1 MVLELLEDSV
11 VVMDAV
17 VASSRDEG
25 VHGRS
30 LPDTHQRKNTRIQ
43 YISRIKM
50 DSLDRNN
57 WTTVVLQHQE
67 AMAPSQ
73 VLQVLQVVLVF
84 LPVICE

>member
-30 LPDTHQRKNTRIQ
+30 LPDTTRTQKYQNSI
-43 YISRIKM
+43 YFK
-50 DSLDRNN
+50 D
-57 WTTVVLQHQE
+57 
-67 AMAPSQ
+67 
-73 VLQVLQVVLVF
+73 
-84 LPVICE
+84 